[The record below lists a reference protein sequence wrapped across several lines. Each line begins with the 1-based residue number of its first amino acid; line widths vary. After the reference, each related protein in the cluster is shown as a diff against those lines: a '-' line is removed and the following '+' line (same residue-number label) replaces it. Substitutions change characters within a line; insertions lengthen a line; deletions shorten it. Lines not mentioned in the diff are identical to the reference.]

1 MKRTILQLIIIGLI
15 STVIGCQKDPIP
27 ESSGITLGEVSS
39 ITGSSAVLSGTYVGT
54 ANKVTKYGVCV
65 STQSNPTIDNTVA
78 YGKGE
83 FSNEFSCEITGLE
96 NNTTYYA
103 KLFAGNDAIVSYSEE
118 ITFTTSMLCTVE
130 TGEVSKILASEVSFE
145 GEVKSNG
152 NSVITEYGV
161 CWATTQL
168 PTIDDNKESYPYNTV
183 DVFRCKITQL
193 EPETKYFYRAFA
205 VNSAGVAY
213 GAQKS
218 FTTTKAPKLQGLV
231 ISEVGADNIVCNDVV
246 IDTVDSDVVK
256 VGFCWNETGNP
267 VPEANNT
274 VEVVRDENGAI
285 SGTISG
291 LQGGTTY
298 YVRPFINSTQGLT
311 YGNEIECKTLSVPV
325 LSMYNVYSITKHTA
339 MEGAVIIDNGG
350 ANILEQ
356 GFCWGT
362 EENPTIDNSKI
373 SIATGEKIFYGQMDG
388 LLPATLYYVRAYAKN
403 KVGISYSDNV
413 TFTTK

>member
-27 ESSGITLGEVSS
+27 ESSGITMGEVSS
-39 ITGSSAVLSGTYVGT
+39 ITGSSAVLSGTYVGS
-54 ANKVTKYGVCV
+54 ASKVTKYGVCV
-65 STQSNPTIDNTVA
+65 STQSNPTINDVVTYAQAAFTND
-78 YGKGE
+78 
-83 FSNEFSCEITGLE
+83 FSCEITGLE
-96 NNTTYYA
+96 KNTTYYA
-103 KLFAGNDAIVSYSEE
+103 KLFVGNDVIISYSEE

-130 TGEVSKILASEVSFE
+130 TGEVSNILASEVFFK

-161 CWATTQL
+161 CWATTEL

-183 DVFRCKITQL
+183 DVFQCKITQL

-231 ISEVGADNIVCNDVV
+231 ISGIGADNIVCNDVV
-246 IDTVDSDVVK
+246 IDTVDSDVK
-256 VGFCWNETGNP
+256 TVGFCWNETGNP

-285 SGTISG
+285 SGTIWG

-298 YVRPFINSTQGLT
+298 YVRPFIKSTQGLT
-311 YGNEIECKTLSVPV
+311 YGNEIECKTLSIPE
-325 LSMYNVYSITKHTA
+325 LSIYNVYSITKNTA
-339 MEGAVIIDNGG
+339 MEGAVIVDNGG
-350 ANILEQ
+350 AAIEEK
-356 GFCWGT
+356 GFCWST
-362 EENPTIDNSKI
+362 EENPTIEDSKI
-373 SIATGEKIFYGQMDG
+373 SVSTDDKIFYGQMDG
-388 LLPATLYYVRAYAKN
+388 LLPATMYYVRAYAKN
-403 KVGISYSDNV
+403 KIGIAYSSNATFV
-413 TFTTK
+413 TK